1 VALAVVVTVGSGLML
16 RSFDLLMSVDT
27 GLDASDVLTFRA
39 NPPAGRYPDGEAFQT
54 YYNSLQERLD
64 GLPGVS
70 ATGGINLLPGTNGK
84 WSFPTHPEGVDAA
97 QGSAVPSVNF
107 RAVRP
112 GYFETVEM
120 PLERGRLISSA
131 DRADSENVL
140 LVNEAFVKRFW
151 PGEGPL
157 GRTVSLFS
165 ATGTPSRV
173 VGVVGDVRQHGR
185 ARAARAEM
193 YFPHAQMPWDQMA
206 MWMMVRFS
214 DDDPLAH
221 AGAVR
226 EAVWSVDADVPI
238 TGLEELDSV
247 FGRSAQTTA
256 FLTLL
261 LTYFGGL
268 SLLLGA
274 LGVFSITSYLVQ
286 RRAPEFGVRIA
297 LGSTRMQVLR
307 SGLSKILLPVAGGLA
322 LGVGGGAVTADALT
336 SVLYAIEP
344 TAAAAFV
351 GVTLVLGTAALLA
364 ALVPAWRASRV
375 DPVAVLNRE

>member
-1 VALAVVVTVGSGLML
+1 ML

-27 GLDASDVLTFRA
+27 GLDASGVLTFRA
-39 NPPAGRYPDGEAFQT
+39 NPPAGRYRDGEAFQT

-70 ATGGINLLPGTNGK
+70 ATGGINLLPGTNGN

-97 QGSAVPSVNF
+97 EGSAVPSVNF

-193 YFPHAQMPWDQMA
+193 YFPHAQVPWDQMA

-214 DDDPLAH
+214 DDDP
-221 AGAVR
+221 
-226 EAVWSVDADVPI
+226 
-238 TGLEELDSV
+238 
-247 FGRSAQTTA
+247 
-256 FLTLL
+256 
-261 LTYFGGL
+261 
-268 SLLLGA
+268 
-274 LGVFSITSYLVQ
+274 
-286 RRAPEFGVRIA
+286 
-297 LGSTRMQVLR
+297 LR

-344 TAAAAFV
+344 TAAATFV

>member
-1 VALAVVVTVGSGLML
+1 M
-16 RSFDLLMSVDT
+16 
-27 GLDASDVLTFRA
+27 
-39 NPPAGRYPDGEAFQT
+39 
-54 YYNSLQERLD
+54 
-64 GLPGVS
+64 
-70 ATGGINLLPGTNGK
+70 
-84 WSFPTHPEGVDAA
+84 
-97 QGSAVPSVNF
+97 
-107 RAVRP
+107 RP

-173 VGVVGDVRQHGR
+173 VGMVGDVRQHGR

-193 YFPHAQMPWDQMA
+193 YFPHAQVPWDQMA

-214 DDDPLAH
+214 DDDPLWMM
-221 AGAVR
+221 VR
-226 EAVWSVDADVPI
+226 
-238 TGLEELDSV
+238 
-247 FGRSAQTTA
+247 
-256 FLTLL
+256 
-261 LTYFGGL
+261 
-268 SLLLGA
+268 
-274 LGVFSITSYLVQ
+274 FSDDD
-286 RRAPEFGVRIA
+286 P
-297 LGSTRMQVLR
+297 LR

-344 TAAAAFV
+344 TAAATFV